1 LNSVLFENAVVV
13 TMDGAGTLFDPGWLL
28 VEENTIVGLGP
39 METLPS
45 DPAARDRMA
54 DRRVDARGGI
64 LMPGFVNVHTH
75 ISMAPFRGLGED
87 RPDRLRRFLFP
98 LEKRF
103 VDKSLVYDGAR
114 FGLIEMAKSGTTCF
128 ADMYYF
134 EAEVA
139 RAADEAGLR
148 AILGETI
155 VDFSAPDA
163 AEPYGGLEYARRFVS
178 DWMGHPRVSPSF
190 APHAPYTVDAEHL
203 KIAAAEAE
211 KRGLILQMHVA
222 EAADESARFTAS
234 HGSTVKYLDS
244 IGVLSPR
251 LLAAHVVYAD
261 DADIA
266 LLAARDVAVAHC
278 PQSNAKA
285 GRPIAPAKRMA
296 DAGVRVGLATDG
308 PLSGNGM
315 DMQTIV
321 SWYPK
326 LQKVRELKR
335 DTVTAKEAAY
345 AATIGGARALGL
357 GELTGSIEVGKRA
370 DLALFDTD
378 SFGVQPIHDV
388 YSTIVYS
395 LKASDA
401 RSVLVDGA
409 FVVDERTMVG
419 IDESEAM
426 ARLMETAARVGA
438 AAADL

>member
-1 LNSVLFENAVVV
+1 MSSLLFENALVV
-13 TMDGAGTLFDPGWLL
+13 TMDGAGALYDNGWLL
-28 VEENTIVGLGP
+28 VEGNAIAGLGP
-39 METLPS
+39 MDALP
-45 DPAARDRMA
+45 AGQEARDRIA
-54 DRRVDARGGI
+54 DRRIDARGGI

-75 ISMAPFRGLGED
+75 VSMAPFRGLGED

-103 VDKSLVYDGAR
+103 VGKELVYDGAR
-114 FGLIEMAKSGTTCF
+114 FGLVEMAKSGTTCF

-148 AILGETI
+148 AVVGETI
-155 VDFSAPDA
+155 VDFPAPDA
-163 AEPYGGLEYARRFVS
+163 AEPYGGLAYARRFA
-178 DWMGHPRVSPSF
+178 DEWAGHPRVSPSF
-190 APHAPYTVDAEHL
+190 APHAPYTVDADHL
-203 KIAAAEAE
+203 RAAAAEAE
-211 KRGLILQMHVA
+211 KRGLVLQMHVA
-222 EAADESARFTAS
+222 EATDENTRFAAS
-234 HGSTVKYLDS
+234 HGSTLRYLDS
-244 IGVLSPR
+244 VGVLSPR
-251 LLAAHVVYAD
+251 LLAAHLVYAD

-266 LLAARDVAVAHC
+266 LLRERDVAAAHC

-285 GRPIAPAKRMA
+285 GRLIAPAHRMA
-296 DAGVRVGLATDG
+296 CAGVRLGLATDG

-315 DMQTIV
+315 DMQSIV

-326 LQKVRELKR
+326 MQKVRELKR
-335 DTVTAKEAAY
+335 DIVSAKEAAY
-345 AATIGGARALGL
+345 AATIGGANALGL
-357 GELTGSIEVGKRA
+357 GGITGSLEIGKRA

-378 SFGVQPIHDV
+378 SFGVQPIHDA

-409 FVVDERTMVG
+409 FVVEERKMVG
-419 IDESEAM
+419 IDEGEAM
-426 ARLMETAARVGA
+426 AKLKETAARVGA